1 MRNKP
6 SYLKEKSPK
15 KKSQQQEKRIA
26 KEGFV
31 TPASGAFW
39 MFKGDV
45 SFKDYLVEAKRTD
58 NKGMRITEA
67 VLEKIFKEALFE
79 GKTAGLE
86 LEFKN
91 YYVQGIVYRKKNVK

>member
-6 SYLKEKSPK
+6 NYLIDKSPK
-15 KKSQQQEKRIA
+15 KKSQEQEARIA
-26 KEGFV
+26 KNGFV

-39 MFKGDV
+39 THKGDV

-91 YYVQGIVYRKKNVK
+91 YYVQGIVYRKKNEK